1 MSDQENSGFFRILP
15 LYIVIFI
22 GFVGYSLMIT
32 ILTPMI
38 LGDTG
43 GILKSFPFETARTIA
58 LGIVLALYPLGQF
71 FGSPVIGAL
80 SDGFGRRPV
89 LLVSLVATIVLYAVS
104 AIALGIKSLPI
115 FMAASFLAGISEA
128 NVVIA
133 QSAIADVTPGS
144 GRTRFF
150 AYITLSASGAF
161 LIGPIL
167 GGKLADP
174 SIVSWFSYSTPY
186 WFVTVMLALTWLLTY
201 FAFRETRPPVSGVKV
216 KYAEALTNL
225 LTVFSSG
232 RLRII
237 YLVNFLI
244 YIAIFGFFRAFP
256 MYIVESFGL
265 GVSKVSNYIAWNAVP
280 VVIGSLWIAGY
291 LAKRYSSYRITI
303 YSSVLFGVSMLAVV
317 IPGAE
322 WMLWVTLFTPGLALC
337 VALPAC
343 ASMLSQKA
351 GAEQQGHVLGNNLS
365 LEVAAEVLSGVAA
378 GVVAAAFIELP
389 IIVFAVVVVIAAVVL
404 YLFGDEREG

>member
-1 MSDQENSGFFRILP
+1 MEDRNIAGFHRILP

-43 GILKSFPFETARTIA
+43 GILKSFPFETARTIV

-104 AIALGIKSLPI
+104 AIALSIKSLPI
-115 FMAASFLAGISEA
+115 FMTASFLAGISEA

-186 WFVTVMLALTWLLTY
+186 WFVTVMLALTWLLIY
-201 FAFRETRPPVSGVKV
+201 LAFRETRPPVTGTKV

-256 MYIVESFGL
+256 MYIVESFGM

-291 LAKRYSSYRITI
+291 LAKRYTAYRITI
-303 YSSVLFGVSMLAVV
+303 YSSVLFGVSMIAVV

-322 WMLWVTLFTPGLALC
+322 WMLWVTLFTPGLALS

-378 GVVAAAFIELP
+378 GVVAALFIELP
-389 IIVFAVVVVIAAVVL
+389 IIVFAVIVVVAAGVL